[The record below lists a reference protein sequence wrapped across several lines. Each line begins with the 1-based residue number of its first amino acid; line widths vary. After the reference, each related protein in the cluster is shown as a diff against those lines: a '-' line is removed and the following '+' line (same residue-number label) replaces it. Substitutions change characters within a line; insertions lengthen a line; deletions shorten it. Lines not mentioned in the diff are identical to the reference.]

1 MAKINLA
8 ESTGG
13 SYIKEAG
20 EKVLLQITHAKYNPD
35 FGKVEIILTNEKG
48 ETMNNNFNL
57 LNSDGKSMNE
67 GALKAFSYFARVALG
82 DWDRDDIE
90 DEELVGCY
98 IRGDIK
104 LSEGK
109 EKNKSGEIMVFANL
123 DKVYTTTDS
132 FAKSKVKAAAIDED
146 DEYDNAPETDE
157 DWDD

>member
-20 EKVLLQITHAKYNPD
+20 KNVLLQITHAKYNQD
-35 FGKVEIILTNEKG
+35 FGKVEMTLTNEKG
-48 ETMNNNFNL
+48 ETMNNNFGLMN
-57 LNSDGKSMNE
+57 NDGSINE
-67 GALKAFSYFARVALG
+67 KALKAFSYFARVAVG

-90 DEELVGCY
+90 DEELLGCY

-104 LSEGK
+104 LTEGK

-123 DKVYTTTDS
+123 DKVYSTTDT
-132 FAKSKVKAAAIDED
+132 FNKSKVKASSADESDDEEVAIDTD
-146 DEYDNAPETDE
+146 DEWN
-157 DWDD
+157 

>member
-13 SYIKEAG
+13 SYIKEAS

-35 FGKVEIILTNEKG
+35 FGKVEMILTNEKG

-123 DKVYTTTDS
+123 DKVYTTNDS
-132 FAKSKVKAAAIDED
+132 FAKSKVKSAAIDED
-146 DEYDNAPETDE
+146 DDISEGSVSDE
-157 DWDD
+157 EWE